1 MADATPAGPRFA
13 FVIPVYD
20 HPRSLPRV
28 VAGARTYACP
38 VFVVD
43 DGSGAE
49 ARAALDALPGITL
62 LRHPENRGKGAALLT
77 GLAAAAGVA
86 DYAVCLDADGQHDP
100 ADAAGLMAAAASG
113 PRRILVGRRRGM
125 HGPHIPWTSR
135 FGRKFS
141 NFWVWA
147 SGGPP
152 LLDTQSGYRLYP
164 LPEVLRLGSRARR
177 FQWEVEIVV
186 LAHWK
191 GLPVE
196 EREVGVVYDP
206 PGGRVSHF
214 RPWTDFWRNA
224 RTFMRLILTRLCVS
238 RARRA
243 RWLPAPPPAGPAPGA
258 G

>member
-1 MADATPAGPRFA
+1 VAETSPADVRFA
-13 FVIPVYD
+13 FVIPVFD
-20 HPRSLPRV
+20 HPRSLAAV
-28 VAGARTYACP
+28 VAGARAHGAP

-49 ARAALDALPGITL
+49 TRAVLERLEGVSL
-62 LRHPENRGKGAALLT
+62 LRHPRNQGKGAALQT
-77 GLAAAAGVA
+77 GLAAAARVA
-86 DYAVCLDADGQHDP
+86 DYGVCLDADGQHDP
-100 ADAAGLMAAAASG
+100 ADAARLMQAAREG

-125 HGPHIPWTSR
+125 LGPHVPWTSR

-152 LLDTQSGYRLYP
+152 LGDTQSGYRVYP
-164 LPEVLRLGSRARR
+164 LPEVLALGSRARR

-196 EREVGVVYDP
+196 ELEVGVVYAP

-224 RTFMRLILTRLCVS
+224 GCFMRLILTRLFVP

-243 RWLPAPPPAGPAPGA
+243 RLQPPPPGAGAPGA

>member
-1 MADATPAGPRFA
+1 MAAAAPRFA
-13 FVIPVYD
+13 FVIPVFD
-20 HPRSLPRV
+20 HPRSLPGV
-28 VAGARTYACP
+28 VAGARAYGLP

-49 ARAALDALPGITL
+49 SRAVVDSLAGVTV
-62 LRHPENRGKGAALLT
+62 LRHARNLGKGAALRT
-77 GLAAAAGVA
+77 GLAAAVGVA

-100 ADAAGLMAAAASG
+100 ADAAGLMRAAAAG

-125 HGPHIPWTSR
+125 TGESVPWTSR

-152 LLDTQSGYRLYP
+152 LADTQSGYRLYP

-186 LAHWK
+186 LARWK

-196 EREVGVVYDP
+196 EHEVGVVYSP

-224 RTFMRLILTRLCVS
+224 GTFMRLIFTRLFVP

-243 RWLPAPPPAGPAPGA
+243 RWLPAPPPAARPAGD